1 MSSFQ
6 IGVVRKAIQR
16 RVRLRTIPSAI
27 RTHAWAFQGEA
38 AVKFREARRADLAE
52 KEEKEAALLS
62 SILPPLLTSDEIDEH
77 LKAVLASLPADSD
90 RKKSM
95 GIIFKEFYLRVDQA
109 NVVGDVVKKRLEA
122 LTRE

>member
-1 MSSFQ
+1 
-6 IGVVRKAIQR
+6 
-16 RVRLRTIPSAI
+16 
-27 RTHAWAFQGEA
+27 
-38 AVKFREARRADLAE
+38 
-52 KEEKEAALLS
+52 
-62 SILPPLLTSDEIDEH
+62 LTSDEIDEH